1 VQNSN
6 KVDPQN
12 AAAHNIHFF
21 FQGTTHLFWVLMV
34 TVLTANRLLLSNM
47 MEATL
52 EPYPVKDEY
61 VSEFRFSVGGVVA
74 LDLDFSILPQPAVVL
89 QLDPGRQ
96 APVGNTCL
104 KGRGENTPIDLNPA
118 IRIKF

>member
-1 VQNSN
+1 M
-6 KVDPQN
+6 PQPTTF
-12 AAAHNIHFF
+12 IFF
-21 FQGTTHLFWVLMV
+21 SRNHSFILSPYGYG
-34 TVLTANRLLLSNM
+34 ANRLLLSNM

-74 LDLDFSILPQPAVVL
+74 LDLDFSVLPQPAVVL

-96 APVGNTCL
+96 APVGNACL
-104 KGRGENTPIDLNPA
+104 KGRGENTPIELNPA